1 VLRAR
6 FDYGVGRGP
15 AMHDSSQ
22 RANDTCMLPTVT
34 TPMPSAF
41 SQGKRTS
48 WLILLLI
55 TAAAAVRVCSAATLP
70 CISRDGVFF
79 AQFAE
84 QLERDPIP
92 AMRAQTKQPGY
103 SALLLAVHRLGGA
116 SLSDDPALAWERC
129 GLLLSIMGGIAG
141 VWLVYRVTK
150 ALFNEK
156 TGLLAALMA
165 VFWPQHVELSGD
177 VLSDAPHLAVYLG
190 SLLAGLAAFR
200 DRRWAWLVLCGMLG
214 GLAYLL
220 RQEGMGAPIAVGV
233 CLLWAGPGTRRAR
246 LRQALILATAFLI
259 VVAPYSLAVG
269 RVMPNKTIWDL
280 FTGWHESV
288 AWAAAEKPSYLAGP
302 VYWWNGPLRM
312 LAAWA
317 KSGRYV
323 IATLALVG
331 FWWRE
336 APASDGV
343 ARRLVA
349 VAAILQLVAA
359 QLRGLSFGEMSDRYL
374 LIPTALTF
382 PWAASGLGALVAE
395 INERRRQR
403 RPEMPRRPLPALAL
417 LIVLAPMATYSLRP
431 APAGSDWPRKAGAWL
446 ATHRQNG
453 DVLLAHPQLAALS
466 FYSGVPLAWPFPG
479 TDPKPS
485 AQRWLQSV
493 AWFAD
498 PPYLR
503 RLSGAEQA
511 FLDALRELCEGIEP
525 ASRWQVA
532 DGNEV
537 RLYEVRRSN

>member
-1 VLRAR
+1 
-6 FDYGVGRGP
+6 
-15 AMHDSSQ
+15 
-22 RANDTCMLPTVT
+22 
-34 TPMPSAF
+34 MPSAI
-41 SQGKRTS
+41 SPVKKTG

-55 TAAAAVRVCSAATLP
+55 VAAAAVRIYGSVRLP
-70 CISRDGVFF
+70 CISRDGAFF
-79 AQFAE
+79 VRFAA
-84 QLERDPIP
+84 QLEEDAVA

-103 SALLLAVHRLGGA
+103 SAMLLAVHRLGGA
-116 SLSDDPALAWERC
+116 RLSDDPALAWERC
-129 GLLLSIMGGIAG
+129 GLLLSIIGGVVG

-150 ALFNEK
+150 ALFDEK
-156 TGLLAALMA
+156 IGLLAALMA

-190 SLLAGLAAFR
+190 SLLAGLAALR
-200 DRRWAWLVLCGMLG
+200 GRRSAWLILCGVLG

-220 RQEGMGAPIAVGV
+220 RQEGMGAVVAVGL

-246 LRQALILATAFLI
+246 LRQAVILAAAFLI

-288 AWAAAEKPSYLAGP
+288 AWAATEKPSYLAGP

-323 IATLALVG
+323 VATLALVSFG
-331 FWWRE
+331 WRQ
-336 APASDGV
+336 APASDGAV
-343 ARRLVA
+343 RRLVA
-349 VAAILQLVAA
+349 AAAILQLVAA

-395 INERRRQR
+395 IDERRRRR
-403 RPEMPRRPLPALAL
+403 RPEAPRRPLPALAL

-431 APAGSDWPRKAGAWL
+431 APTGLDWPRKAGAWL

-466 FYSGVPLAWPFPG
+466 FYSGAPSAWPFPG

-498 PPYLR
+498 EPHLR
-503 RLSGAEQA
+503 RLSDEERI
-511 FLDALRELCEGIEP
+511 FLDELRKLCEEVEP
-525 ASRWQVA
+525 ASRWQSA